1 MLALFLNTK
10 LNTARN
16 LTPGSSSNSNS
27 KMDTTGL
34 KIVLS
39 VLLLIG
45 VAALVYYVYPTA
57 LTKSKSTSTSK
68 SGKCKP
74 SDKEKNPHGKTYKY
88 ESDGDC
94 ALTSCVDGY
103 TFDSSVVSCT
113 KLPDT
118 NVARAG
124 QVCIPKSQEKVPH
137 GNVYVWG
144 RDGEECLVSNCFH
157 GYDADL
163 GSGKCNKNL

>member
-10 LNTARN
+10 LNAARN

-45 VAALVYYVYPTA
+45 VAALVYYVYPTV
-57 LTKSKSTSTSK
+57 LTKSKSKSK

-137 GNVYVWG
+137 GNVYVWS

>member
-10 LNTARN
+10 LNTVRN
-16 LTPGSSSNSNS
+16 SSSNSNS

-45 VAALVYYVYPTA
+45 VAALVYYVYPAA
-57 LTKSKSTSTSK
+57 LTKSKPK

-124 QVCIPKSQEKVPH
+124 QVCIPKSQEKVLH
-137 GNVYVWG
+137 GNVYVWS
-144 RDGEECLVSNCFH
+144 RDGEECLVSNCLP

>member
-10 LNTARN
+10 LNTVRN
-16 LTPGSSSNSNS
+16 SSSNSNS

-57 LTKSKSTSTSK
+57 LTKSKSKSK

-137 GNVYVWG
+137 GNVYVWS

>member
-45 VAALVYYVYPTA
+45 VAALVYYVYPTV
-57 LTKSKSTSTSK
+57 LTKSKSKSK

>member
-45 VAALVYYVYPTA
+45 VAALVYYVYPTV
-57 LTKSKSTSTSK
+57 LTKSKSKSK

-124 QVCIPKSQEKVPH
+124 QVCIPKSKEKVPH
-137 GNVYVWG
+137 GNVYVWS

>member
-57 LTKSKSTSTSK
+57 LTKSKSTSK